1 MLADHAGAG
10 LNTLDILVLVS
21 GAVVVLLVL
30 ALAAQ
35 DTVTVDNGIVAV
47 VSERLLSLV
56 HVGQLS
62 DDFQL
67 SGSLSAAV
75 LTDLILM
82 ALSEVSSRGLGL
94 GGVNDPLVVD
104 VDLSLQVAL
113 GIGRA
118 TLNCRY
124 T

>member
-82 ALSEVSSRGLGL
+82 ALRSE
-94 GGVNDPLVVD
+94 
-104 VDLSLQVAL
+104 
-113 GIGRA
+113 
-118 TLNCRY
+118 
-124 T
+124 